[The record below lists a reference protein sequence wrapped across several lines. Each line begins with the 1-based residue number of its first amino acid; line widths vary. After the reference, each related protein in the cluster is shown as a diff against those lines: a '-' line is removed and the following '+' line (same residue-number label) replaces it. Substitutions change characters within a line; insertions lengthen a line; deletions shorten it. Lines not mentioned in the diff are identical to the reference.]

1 MSAEK
6 ISILGVNHKTAPV
19 EIRERLAFSDDPGT
33 PYRELQVMPGCD
45 EFCFLSTCN
54 RVEVIFVSSTPE
66 ETEKRIRNFLFNKSM
81 SSARI
86 NIYSFNKCNIPR
98 IFIRS
103 I

>member
-6 ISILGVNHKTAPV
+6 INILGVNHKTAPV

-54 RVEVIFVSSTPE
+54 RVEVIFM
-66 ETEKRIRNFLFNKSM
+66 KRLASM
-81 SSARI
+81 FTCTRVRLL
-86 NIYSFNKCNIPR
+86 YSICSGLVQALIP
-98 IFIRS
+98 
-103 I
+103 